1 MEGGNNIYVY
11 VCLTHN
17 GHHWSILINIFTKTT
32 TALKLRKIDGPMKTL
47 ANYGPE
53 FSGPF

>member
-11 VCLTHN
+11 VCLTPN
-17 GHHWSILINIFTKTT
+17 GHWSILINIFTKTT

>member
-17 GHHWSILINIFTKTT
+17 GHWSILINIFTKTT

-47 ANYGPE
+47 ANYGPK